1 MRACVAEASGGKD
14 TLDLHQEKPLD
25 IDAQQALALAS
36 QMVGQDSQQNLAPYI
51 QQIQALSQKVA
62 QAQQH
67 QQEAAASADPTA
79 QVLLKTQMAETQRK
93 QQEAQ
98 MQMQFDSQK
107 QSQEYQ
113 LKIAEL
119 QQKVQEL
126 QAKYST
132 QSNIDSQRNATD
144 IAMANINNAARER
157 VAMINAGAQM
167 DQQQAQLESQQNMS
181 AMEATIA
188 AENDVRQH
196 GLAVQQQAFD
206 QQASQVQ
213 HQIELQQAN
222 QQHQQGLQQADQQ
235 HQQGLQQADQQHQ
248 QQLAQMA
255 QQQAAQPQTPTEG
268 Q

>member
-1 MRACVAEASGGKD
+1 
-14 TLDLHQEKPLD
+14 
-25 IDAQQALALAS
+25 
-36 QMVGQDSQQNLAPYI
+36 
-51 QQIQALSQKVA
+51 
-62 QAQQH
+62 
-67 QQEAAASADPTA
+67 
-79 QVLLKTQMAETQRK
+79 
-93 QQEAQ
+93 
-98 MQMQFDSQK
+98 
-107 QSQEYQ
+107 
-113 LKIAEL
+113 
-119 QQKVQEL
+119 
-126 QAKYST
+126 
-132 QSNIDSQRNATD
+132 
-144 IAMANINNAARER
+144 
-157 VAMINAGAQM
+157 MINAGAQM
-167 DQQQAQLESQQNMS
+167 DQQQAELESQQNMS